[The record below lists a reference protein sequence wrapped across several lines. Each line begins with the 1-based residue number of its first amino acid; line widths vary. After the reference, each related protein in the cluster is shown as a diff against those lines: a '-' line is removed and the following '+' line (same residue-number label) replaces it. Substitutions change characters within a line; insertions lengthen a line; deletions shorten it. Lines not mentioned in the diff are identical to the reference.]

1 MIIKGLG
8 IVSWIELFIFVMF
21 ITLLVWTFSADLHFF
36 FDHMAIFKEIE
47 DDKRLVLCKR
57 SSSKYASNI
66 LKQFYH
72 YTRVV
77 VYNVFACTTIADGKL
92 N

>member
-36 FDHMAIFKEIE
+36 FHHMAIFKEIE
-47 DDKRLVLCKR
+47 DDKRLVLSHR
-57 SSSKYASNI
+57 TPQSHFYYAEKFI
-66 LKQFYH
+66 EICQ
-72 YTRVV
+72 
-77 VYNVFACTTIADGKL
+77 
-92 N
+92 